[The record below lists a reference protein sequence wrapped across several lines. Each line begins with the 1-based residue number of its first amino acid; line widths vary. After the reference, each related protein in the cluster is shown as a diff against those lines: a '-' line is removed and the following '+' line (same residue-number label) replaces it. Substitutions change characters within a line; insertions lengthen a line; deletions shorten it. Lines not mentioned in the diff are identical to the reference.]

1 MGIPHLFTHLGPYGV
16 DTLLTGIKIIIDGP
30 SFAYHIHSLCS
41 SNRAGQVSH
50 KLLCDAAISWLDALS
65 KGSKITAIYFDG
77 YLPASKHPV
86 RLDRLL
92 KSSTRLQNLH
102 SSNPK
107 ACPSHLLSES
117 NELIPAPFPTTYA
130 RREPPH
136 HPPFL
141 VPAILERLRLSE
153 KYAPL
158 IRLVPGEADAYCAD
172 HALHH
177 GGCVLT
183 SDSDLL
189 VHDLGPR
196 GAVILFHDLRT
207 GTLDGHRGLIAA
219 RYSPASIAERLRLP
233 PTSAGIQ
240 RFAHELSRDPYKS
253 LPQLLQA
260 AQQRAAAEGDDAAE
274 DAAYETFLRP
284 YRAHD
289 AQTTAAAA
297 TYASLATPLDPRV
310 SELVLQSPA
319 LRSRLGIPEDEDEDE
334 EGPRAP
340 HSEPLIFLPLLM
352 DCPARPSAWEAS
364 LDVRRLGYALLR
376 AAHPFAA
383 ASVREFRR
391 VQSASN
397 AGRQIPPCAD
407 PPSRAAALLSQL
419 QHAARF
425 EGAEEA
431 EQDRAARGAGL
442 LALTLRLDGA
452 AAAEAG
458 RDAQAVPAVREF
470 FAARADGETLWSTIH
485 LAAQV
490 QACYYS
496 LRILSQVLSLLDV
509 VAGDGAISGAVL
521 AGLKTELAKLP
532 ALEAYPAVKDVTAL
546 LEEMRARGQMKSLAE
561 FVGVEQRALVPLT
574 KGEEKERKKEK
585 KRKAGAVAV
594 PVAKRVSSNPFDILG
609 EDF

>member
-65 KGSKITAIYFDG
+65 KGSKVTAIYFDG

-117 NELIPAPFPTTYA
+117 DELIPTPFPTTYA

-196 GAVILFHDLRT
+196 GAVILFRDLRT

-253 LPQLLQA
+253 LPQHLQA
-260 AQQRAAAEGDDAAE
+260 AQQRASTEGDDAAE

-289 AQTTAAAA
+289 AQTTAAAETFA
-297 TYASLATPLDPRV
+297 ALATPLDPRV

-319 LRSRLGIPEDEDEDE
+319 LRSRLGIPEEEDGQ
-334 EGPRAP
+334 EGHRAP
-340 HSEPLIFLPLLM
+340 DSEPLIFLPLLM

-383 ASVREFRR
+383 ASIREYRR

-397 AGRQIPPCAD
+397 AGKQIPLWDD
-407 PPSRAAALLSQL
+407 PQSRAEALLCQL
-419 QHAARF
+419 QHAAHF
-425 EGAEEA
+425 EEEA
-431 EQDRAARGAGL
+431 RAAKGAGL
-442 LALTLRLDGA
+442 LALTLRLDMA
-452 AAAEAG
+452 VAAEAG
-458 RDAQAVPAVREF
+458 RDAQAVPAIKEF
-470 FAARADGETLWSTIH
+470 FAARAEGETLWSTIH

-496 LRILSQVLSLLDV
+496 LRILSQILSLLDA
-509 VAGDGAISGAVL
+509 VASDETISGAVF
-521 AGLKTELAKLP
+521 AGLKTELTKLP
-532 ALEAYPAVKDVTAL
+532 ALEEYPAVKDVTVL
-546 LEEMRARGQMKSLAE
+546 LDEMRARGQVKPLAG

-585 KRKAGAVAV
+585 KRKADAVAI

-609 EDF
+609 EEC

>member
-41 SNRAGQVSH
+41 SNRTGQVSH

-65 KGSKITAIYFDG
+65 QGSKITAIYFDG

-196 GAVILFHDLRT
+196 GAVILFHDLHT

-274 DAAYETFLRP
+274 DAAFETFLRP

-319 LRSRLGIPEDEDEDE
+319 LRSRLGIPQDEDEDE

-407 PPSRAAALLSQL
+407 PQ
-419 QHAARF
+419 
-425 EGAEEA
+425 
-431 EQDRAARGAGL
+431 
-442 LALTLRLDGA
+442 
-452 AAAEAG
+452 
-458 RDAQAVPAVREF
+458 EF
-470 FAARADGETLWSTIH
+470 FAARAEGETLWSTIH

-496 LRILSQVLSLLDV
+496 LRILSQVLSLLDA

-532 ALEAYPAVKDVTAL
+532 ALEECPAVKDVTAL
-546 LEEMRARGQMKSLAE
+546 LEEMRARGQIKSLAE

-574 KGEEKERKKEK
+574 KGGKKERKKEK
-585 KRKAGAVAV
+585 KRKADAVAV

-609 EDF
+609 EDC

>member
-240 RFAHELSRDPYKS
+240 RFAHELSRDPYK
-253 LPQLLQA
+253 
-260 AQQRAAAEGDDAAE
+260 
-274 DAAYETFLRP
+274 
-284 YRAHD
+284 
-289 AQTTAAAA
+289 
-297 TYASLATPLDPRV
+297 
-310 SELVLQSPA
+310 
-319 LRSRLGIPEDEDEDE
+319 
-334 EGPRAP
+334 
-340 HSEPLIFLPLLM
+340 
-352 DCPARPSAWEAS
+352 
-364 LDVRRLGYALLR
+364 
-376 AAHPFAA
+376 
-383 ASVREFRR
+383 
-391 VQSASN
+391 
-397 AGRQIPPCAD
+397 
-407 PPSRAAALLSQL
+407 
-419 QHAARF
+419 
-425 EGAEEA
+425 
-431 EQDRAARGAGL
+431 
-442 LALTLRLDGA
+442 
-452 AAAEAG
+452 
-458 RDAQAVPAVREF
+458 EF
-470 FAARADGETLWSTIH
+470 FAARAEGETLWSTIH

-496 LRILSQVLSLLDV
+496 LRILSQVLSLLDA
-509 VAGDGAISGAVL
+509 VAGGGAVSGAVL

-546 LEEMRARGQMKSLAE
+546 LEEMRARGQIRRLAE

-574 KGEEKERKKEK
+574 KGEEKERKEK
-585 KRKAGAVAV
+585 KRKADAVAV

-609 EDF
+609 EDC

>member
-289 AQTTAAAA
+289 AETTAAAA
-297 TYASLATPLDPRV
+297 TFAALATPLDPRV

-383 ASVREFRR
+383 ASGQGVPPRAVGPRTP
-391 VQSASN
+391 
-397 AGRQIPPCAD
+397 AGRSRPCAD
-407 PPSRAAALLSQL
+407 PAVPRRALAQPAAACG
-419 QHAARF
+419 
-425 EGAEEA
+425 GAFGG
-431 EQDRAARGAGL
+431 EQKKQRKTGRH
-442 LALTLRLDGA
+442 
-452 AAAEAG
+452 AG
-458 RDAQAVPAVREF
+458 RGCWR
-470 FAARADGETLWSTIH
+470 
-485 LAAQV
+485 
-490 QACYYS
+490 
-496 LRILSQVLSLLDV
+496 
-509 VAGDGAISGAVL
+509 
-521 AGLKTELAKLP
+521 
-532 ALEAYPAVKDVTAL
+532 
-546 LEEMRARGQMKSLAE
+546 
-561 FVGVEQRALVPLT
+561 
-574 KGEEKERKKEK
+574 
-585 KRKAGAVAV
+585 
-594 PVAKRVSSNPFDILG
+594 
-609 EDF
+609 

>member
-16 DTLLTGIKIIIDGP
+16 DTLLTGIKIVIDGP

-65 KGSKITAIYFDG
+65 KGSKVTAIYFDG
-77 YLPASKHPV
+77 YLPASKYPV

-107 ACPSHLLSES
+107 TCPSHLLSES

-196 GAVILFHDLRT
+196 GAVILFRDLRT

-289 AQTTAAAA
+289 AQTTAAAEA
-297 TYASLATPLDPRV
+297 FAALATPLDPRV

-319 LRSRLGIPEDEDEDE
+319 LRARLGIPEE
-334 EGPRAP
+334 EGEGQEGHRAP
-340 HSEPLIFLPLLM
+340 DSEPLLFLPLLM

-383 ASVREFRR
+383 ASIREYRR

-397 AGRQIPPCAD
+397 AGKQILPCDD
-407 PPSRAAALLSQL
+407 PQSRAEALLSQL

-425 EGAEEA
+425 AEEA
-431 EQDRAARGAGL
+431 DGARAARGAGL

-470 FAARADGETLWSTIH
+470 FAARAEGETLWSTIH

-496 LRILSQVLSLLDV
+496 LRILSQILSLLDA
-509 VAGDGAISGAVL
+509 VAGDGTVSGAVL
-521 AGLKTELAKLP
+521 AGLKKELAKLP
-532 ALEAYPAVKDVTAL
+532 ALEEYPAVKDVTAL
-546 LEEMRARGQMKSLAE
+546 LDEMRARGQVKSLAE

-585 KRKAGAVAV
+585 KRKADAGAV
-594 PVAKRVSSNPFDILG
+594 PVAKRVSSNPFDILD
-609 EDF
+609 EEC